1 MYNCSYCGRIY
12 EKTINNIRRKNV
24 NNKFIQF
31 AVILDNELVS
41 LIAFHEGD
49 ELNQAVF
56 NSNPTFVEV
65 TNMEVKP
72 FYGFKWDGKEFTAP
86 EEN

>member
-1 MYNCSYCGRIY
+1 M
-12 EKTINNIRRKNV
+12 

-41 LIAFHEGD
+41 LIAFQEGD